1 MKLNKRITGL
11 RKGTWFNR
19 EQEVLKL
26 DRFYKYSVIL
36 GQPNGGT
43 SQNCAQISSSVL
55 GYLLDNY
62 CTYTSSYLCEFQE
75 LGTLKLKGLCYDSV
89 IDTVYS
95 VVNDKTFIK
104 YNGYIDTDI
113 VYNMETQQ
121 WNIIYEE
128 EIVGTS
134 LASQEFLLLGIIS
147 I

>member
-1 MKLNKRITGL
+1 MIVFT
-11 RKGTWFNR
+11 
-19 EQEVLKL
+19 
-26 DRFYKYSVIL
+26 KYSVIL

-62 CTYTSSYLCEFQE
+62 CTYTCSYLCEFQE

-134 LASQEFLLLGIIS
+134 LASQESLLLGIIS